1 MGESVVSGNKDAGY
15 DPWRAKDDMR
25 TLIEAERIKKD
36 PVRMKH
42 AKRAAAEQVSEMK
55 AMQALASGK

>member
-1 MGESVVSGNKDAGY
+1 MDGSISASKDSGY
-15 DPWRAKDDMR
+15 DSWRAKDDMR

-42 AKRAAAEQVSEMK
+42 AKRAAKEQVSEMK
-55 AMQALASGK
+55 AMQALASSK